1 MNLRL
6 FHKIGEGG
14 EDSAAVRQFI
24 VDNGLKDAIE
34 FSNVTYDESQQDL
47 VKYAGPDAPAP
58 VLLVDGRPILGR
70 IAILDWMKTNLL
82 CLRD

>member
-14 EDSAAVRQFI
+14 EESATVRQFI
-24 VDNGLKDAIE
+24 VDNGLKDAID
-34 FSNVTYDESQQDL
+34 FSNVTYEESRRDL
-47 VKYAGPDAPAP
+47 FELAGPKAEAP
-58 VLLVDGRPILGR
+58 VLLANGRPIQGR
-70 IAILDWMKTNLL
+70 AAIIDWLKTNLL